1 MLSIVEEFD
10 VIYIVYLFLVMVI
23 LIVIGYMCFLI
34 INCVDYFYYNMI
46 KEYCE
51 NC

>member
-10 VIYIVYLFLVMVI
+10 VIYIVYLFLFMVI
-23 LIVIGYMCFLI
+23 LIVIGFDNKLCRY
-34 INCVDYFYYNMI
+34 YFYYNMI
-46 KEYCE
+46 KEYFG